1 MVQVSSV
8 WCQKSPVSIIL
19 LQSLLASTMGTTLS
33 GSFMQ
38 LGSQAFQ
45 AITEKILFIYISFSL
60 NTVQPAFFL
69 WVIFLL
75 NSVASPKWHILC
87 RTGLSFLASERG
99 LRDLEGCIC
108 HLKLCLCWSLHPI
121 MHSSSNTCGWKKG
134 LHHVTT
140 ISETARDRYSAVG
153 PVLHKLLHLLA
164 VSALLLLLL
173 FFPEISP
180 FWLLYLCLEL

>member
-1 MVQVSSV
+1 MFDYWYHSLCAWKWFPGLTTGLLISHIVMTHCLYLMALCGLRVGWTSFIVGTSGFSVLVVVNVFCTCKPLGGAGVFCLVPKVTSFHPSS
-8 WCQKSPVSIIL
+8 SEFML
-19 LQSLLASTMGTTLS
+19 TSTMGTTLS

-69 WVIFLL
+69 WVIFLP

-99 LRDLEGCIC
+99 LRDLEGRIC
-108 HLKLCLCWSLHPI
+108 HLKLCLC
-121 MHSSSNTCGWKKG
+121 
-134 LHHVTT
+134 
-140 ISETARDRYSAVG
+140 
-153 PVLHKLLHLLA
+153 
-164 VSALLLLLL
+164 
-173 FFPEISP
+173 
-180 FWLLYLCLEL
+180 